1 MPAGKYVHPMESDN
15 VSASASGSEAPA
27 AAPGRSAARDRLV
40 LTLKLAVAVG
50 LFALLFSQVGLGEL
64 WRNLSSARPG
74 PLLLALFFIFANL
87 VLSAYKWQLLLEVHG
102 LSYPAMQVQRW
113 FFIASFLNQCL
124 PSTIGGDAYRIYK
137 TLGNARHRACS
148 VLAVFMHRLTGM
160 ASWLVLGYV
169 AVVVVYLRDGT
180 PLMGALALAGAVAA
194 AAGLVGLVLTIR
206 LRLTDR
212 ALAHRW
218 CPSALASLIRYS
230 GDYRHAPGRMTVV
243 MAASFIYHVQRVA
256 LLWLAIRALGS
267 DFDPLHLTASLVAAD
282 AVGMLPISLGGLG
295 TMDAALVYLL
305 GYFGLGHAVGLSA
318 VLLVRGLTIPTM
330 VVGGL
335 AYLAEGKVP
344 ENRAIVPD
352 P

>member
-1 MPAGKYVHPMESDN
+1 MSLESKAIAPVDTGSGPDAELTNRAGN
-15 VSASASGSEAPA
+15 G
-27 AAPGRSAARDRLV
+27 RLV
-40 LTLKLAVAVG
+40 LTLKLLVAAG
-50 LFALLFSQVGLGEL
+50 LFALLFSQVGLRDL
-64 WRNLSSARPG
+64 WNNLSAARPG
-74 PLLLALFFIFANL
+74 PLWLAVFFVFANL
-87 VLSAYKWQLLLEVHG
+87 VISGYKWQLLLEVHG
-102 LSYPAMQVQRW
+102 LRYPAMQIQRW
-113 FFIASFLNQCL
+113 FLIASFLSQCL

-137 TLGNARHRACS
+137 TLGNPRHRACS

-180 PLMGALALAGAVAA
+180 PLMGALAVAGAVAGA
-194 AAGLVGLVLTIR
+194 VGLVGLVLTIR
-206 LRLTDR
+206 LSLTDR
-212 ALAHRW
+212 IVAHRW

-243 MAASFIYHVQRVA
+243 MAASFIYHVQRVG

-305 GYFGLGHAVGLSA
+305 GYFGLGHAIGLSA

-335 AYLAEGKVP
+335 VYLAEGKVP
-344 ENRAIVPD
+344 ANRAIVPNR
-352 P
+352 